1 MDKANKND
9 SGIAFFWLAAFYFVN
24 CARPG
29 DLVHVF
35 SLIPL
40 AKLTAICALLMLFFR
55 TGSTNR
61 NFRDLPKES
70 MYLLCLILLLF
81 LSAVLSPI
89 WKSGAFF
96 STLEFSKVYIAW
108 LLTFFLVT
116 NLTKLKRIMFIQA
129 GSVAVVSLA
138 ALIKGHN
145 VPRLQGVI
153 GGSYGNS
160 NDFAFAIVLSMPF
173 CLAFLVSARSAL
185 RKAAWS
191 VCILTMSATL
201 VLTASRAGFI
211 DLVISG
217 GVCLWHLGIKGR
229 RGYLIFGAILAAAAL
244 LAVAGGRLAYRFSA
258 ISDQNTSSEAGTS
271 YEARKALIG
280 KSFDAIL
287 EYPLLGIGTYNFP
300 VYSGTWQEVHASY
313 LQIAAEGGIFALTLY
328 AGFFYRGFKNL
339 RQVFAQHEDPEL
351 RVFAAALLSSLI
363 GFVVGACFAPEAYQF
378 FPYFT
383 VCYTSV
389 LARMPSGKLA
399 PESVVVRYT
408 SSGHRI
414 VSTQTAPV
422 PSKQAI

>member
-1 MDKANKND
+1 MDAATKHE
-9 SGIAFFWLAAFYFVN
+9 SGVGFFWLAAFYFVN

-40 AKLTAICALLMLFFR
+40 AKLTAICAVFMLFVSA
-55 TGSTNR
+55 GSTNR
-61 NFRDLPKES
+61 SLRDLPRES
-70 MYLLCLILLLF
+70 TYLLGLILLLF

-89 WKSGAFF
+89 WKGGAFF
-96 STLEFSKVYIAW
+96 STLEFSKVYVAW

-116 NLTKLKRIMFIQA
+116 NLPRLRRIMFIQA
-129 GSVAVVSLA
+129 SSVAVVSVA

-153 GGSYGNS
+153 GGFYANS

-185 RKAAWS
+185 RKAAWGI
-191 VCILTMSATL
+191 CILSMTAAL
-201 VLTASRAGFI
+201 ILTASRAGFI

-229 RGYLIFGAILAAAAL
+229 RAYLIFGVAVAAVAL
-244 LAVAGGRLAYRFSA
+244 LVVAGGRLENRFSA
-258 ISDQNTSSEAGTS
+258 ISDEDTSSGAGAS

-280 KSFDAIL
+280 RSFDAIL
-287 EYPLLGIGTYNFP
+287 EYPILGVGADNFA

-313 LQIAAEGGIFALTLY
+313 LQIAAEGGIFALILY
-328 AGFFYRGFKNL
+328 ASFFYRGFKNL
-339 RQVFAQHEDPEL
+339 RQVFTQTEDPEH
-351 RVFAAALLSSLI
+351 RVFAAALHSSLI

-389 LARMPSGKLA
+389 LARMPSGQPA
-399 PESVVVRYT
+399 SESVVVRFT

-414 VSTQTAPV
+414 VYTQRAQV
-422 PSKQAI
+422 PSKQTV

>member
-1 MDKANKND
+1 MEKTKQYE
-9 SGIAFFWLAAFYFVN
+9 SSVGFFWLAAFYFVN

-29 DLVHVF
+29 DLAHVF
-35 SLIPL
+35 RLLPL
-40 AKLTAICALLMLFFR
+40 AKLTAICALITLFLR
-55 TGSTNR
+55 AGSTNR
-61 NFRDLPKES
+61 SFRDLPRES
-70 MYLLCLILLLF
+70 KYLLGLILLLF

-89 WKSGAFF
+89 WKGGAFF

-116 NLTKLKRIMFIQA
+116 TVAKLKRIMFIQA
-129 GSVAVVSLA
+129 SSVAVVSLA

-153 GGSYGNS
+153 GGSYSNS

-173 CLAFLVSARSAL
+173 CLAFLVSARSVL
-185 RKAAWS
+185 RKAAWGI
-191 VCILTMSATL
+191 CILIMTAAL
-201 VLTASRAGFI
+201 ILTASRAGFI
-211 DLVISG
+211 DLVLSG

-229 RGYLIFGAILAAAAL
+229 RAYLIFGVAVAAAAL
-244 LAVAGGRLAYRFSA
+244 LAVAGGRLENRFSA
-258 ISDQNTSSEAGTS
+258 MSDEDTSSMAGSS
-271 YEARKALIG
+271 YEARKALME
-280 KSFDAIL
+280 KSFDAIV
-287 EYPLLGIGTYNFP
+287 EYPILGIGVDNFA

-313 LQIAAEGGIFALTLY
+313 LQIAAEGGVLTLILY
-328 AGFFYRGFKNL
+328 VMFFYRGFKNL
-339 RQVFAQHEDPEL
+339 RQVFARGEDPEV

-389 LARMPSGKLA
+389 LAALPSGKLA
-399 PESVVVRYT
+399 SDSSVVQFT

-414 VSTQTAPV
+414 VFTQRTPV